1 MTTQP
6 AVHIPEHVP
15 PELVRRI
22 NYFTSPGMERRP
34 GGNPQLA
41 LSQLIADAPPVFYAP
56 ANTYDGHGTWVITR
70 AADQREVLQN
80 AEVFSSN
87 RGLFKAALGE
97 DLPMIPL
104 EIDPPNHQKY
114 RALLNPLLS
123 PRKVDA
129 LEDRARGRAV
139 ALIESFRYKGH
150 CEVMNEFAFPFAVGV
165 FLQFLGLPDSRREE
179 FLGWADKQFHGTID
193 ERREAMRTVVAFM
206 RGLIEERKRE
216 PVDDFVSFLLAAK
229 VDDRPLEDKEVLG
242 IAVLLFE
249 AGLDT
254 VAAAVGFDLNHLAV
268 NQGDQQRLRDDPE
281 LVKPAVEELFRA
293 YSTILTLRR
302 AVKDIDFKGLTIK
315 AGDYVSCPS
324 MVANRDPLEFPD
336 PDTIDLARENNR
348 HTAFAYGP
356 HRCLGS
362 HLARRELIIGLQE
375 FLARIPT
382 FTIQTGTQPITYGGH
397 VFGIEDLHLSWD
409 AAAAAEMAA

>member
-1 MTTQP
+1 MTPQTSVRVP
-6 AVHIPEHVP
+6 AHVP
-15 PELVRRI
+15 PELVRQI
-22 NYFTSPGMERRP
+22 NYWTSPGMERKH

-41 LSQLIADAPPVFYAP
+41 LAELVADAPPIFYAP
-56 ANTYDGHGTWVITR
+56 ANTYDGHGTWVMTR
-70 AADQREVLQN
+70 AADQREILQN

-87 RGLFKAALGE
+87 RNIFKAALGE

-139 ALIESFRYKGH
+139 GLIESFRHKGE
-150 CEVMNEFAFPFAVGV
+150 CEIMNDFAFPFAVGV
-165 FLQFLGLPDSRREE
+165 FLQFLGLPDTRRDE

-193 ERREAMRTVVAFM
+193 ERREAMRTVVNFM
-206 RGLIEERKRE
+206 RGLIEERRRE
-216 PVDDFVSFLLAAK
+216 PVDDFVSFLLQAR
-229 VDDRPLEDKEVLG
+229 VEDRPLDDKEVLG
-242 IAVLLFE
+242 VAVLLFE

-254 VAAAVGFDLNHLAV
+254 VAAAIGFDLNHLAIH
-268 NQGDQQRLRDDPE
+268 QGDQQRLRDDPE
-281 LVKPAVEELFRA
+281 LVKPAVEEFFRA

-302 AVKDIDFKGLTIK
+302 AVKDTIFKGLTIK

-336 PDTIDLARENNR
+336 PNQIDLARENNR

-382 FTIQTGTQPITYGGH
+382 FTIKPGTTPITYGGH

-409 AAAAAEMAA
+409 AKAAAEMAA